1 MPEMSP
7 AQPSMLNRL
16 VRCAFGLAL
25 FGAGIAMMLQAELG
39 ASPWEMLHQGLS
51 RRTDIS
57 VGVIIELVGF
67 VVLLAWIPLR
77 QRPGIGTLMNVVE
90 IGLVVDLTM
99 PLLPDVDHV
108 IARFVMLCIGIGII
122 AVGSGFY
129 IGAGLGP
136 GPRDGLMTGLAAR
149 GISVRLARTCIE
161 VAVGIAGLAL
171 GSRPGF
177 GTIMFMFGIG
187 PLVQPI
193 LPRLTLPPRQ
203 RDALSGRPAATF
215 SSGSARS

>member
-1 MPEMSP
+1 
-7 AQPSMLNRL
+7 MLNRL

-136 GPRDGLMTGLAAR
+136 GPRWSDDGPGRPRHQRAPRPHVYRGCRRHRRAGTGITPRLRHDHVYVRHRPTRAADLAAPDAAAPP
-149 GISVRLARTCIE
+149 ARC
-161 VAVGIAGLAL
+161 AVGTA
-171 GSRPGF
+171 
-177 GTIMFMFGIG
+177 
-187 PLVQPI
+187 
-193 LPRLTLPPRQ
+193 
-203 RDALSGRPAATF
+203 SGNI
-215 SSGSARS
+215 